1 MSEAVIQPIA
11 RAFNVLRALNR
22 RPYATLQQLHDDTA
36 LPKPTIHRIL
46 VTLRQEGYIARDPVR
61 SIYRLTAKVR
71 NLSSGFGER
80 SLITDIGADI
90 ITAVTREI
98 RWPLAIGTLDGTEVV
113 VRYST
118 MPDSPYAVRN
128 TTVDHRHSL
137 LETAMGMAYLA
148 HCSQEERELLL
159 NEVSKSGTSAAK
171 MARDATFVAHILR
184 QTRERGF
191 AVREG
196 SHRDESATI
205 AVPVLSADHVTGVIS
220 LTMFRNCL
228 TEAALMRYAPI
239 LRNVA
244 HAVADRIAVEQ
255 SASGTEIERTR
266 GSMH

>member
-1 MSEAVIQPIA
+1 M
-11 RAFNVLRALNR
+11 
-22 RPYATLQQLHDDTA
+22 
-36 LPKPTIHRIL
+36 
-46 VTLRQEGYIARDPVR
+46 TLRQEGYIARDPIR

-71 NLSSGFGER
+71 DLSFGFDER

-171 MARDATFVAHILR
+171 M
-184 QTRERGF
+184 
-191 AVREG
+191 
-196 SHRDESATI
+196 
-205 AVPVLSADHVTGVIS
+205 
-220 LTMFRNCL
+220 CL

-239 LRNVA
+239 LQNVA